1 MTRMAGLAASVAVAH
16 AMAGPIPGVEWGVV
30 SGCGVALMM
39 TGAGDL
45 KLWQPEDRFFMKR
58 LGGHAPPGP

>member
-1 MTRMAGLAASVAVAH
+1 
-16 AMAGPIPGVEWGVV
+16 
-30 SGCGVALMM
+30 M

-45 KLWQPEDRFFMKR
+45 KLWQPEDRFVMKQ